1 MSQFTA
7 ENNLSFIETSALD
20 ASNVEQA
27 FQNILTGKHRDL
39 YTACRPEAKLLT
51 TQFTVWIPRHAC
63 RITGTFAQT
72 EIYRIVSNKA
82 LQSSDDVIKPSGGET
97 ITVQPSA
104 DDGGQTKKNGCC

>member
-1 MSQFTA
+1 MQKLQL
-7 ENNLSFIETSALD
+7 NR
-20 ASNVEQA
+20 V
-27 FQNILTGKHRDL
+27 LTLFH
-39 YTACRPEAKLLT
+39 
-51 TQFTVWIPRHAC
+51 
-63 RITGTFAQT
+63 T

>member
-1 MSQFTA
+1 MLSKPSRTSSQVCWCICLPFAAFVLT
-7 ENNLSFIETSALD
+7 LS
-20 ASNVEQA
+20 V
-27 FQNILTGKHRDL
+27 H
-39 YTACRPEAKLLT
+39 
-51 TQFTVWIPRHAC
+51 
-63 RITGTFAQT
+63 T

>member
-1 MSQFTA
+1 MLRSVSLLCRLPF
-7 ENNLSFIETSALD
+7 LSYAQL
-20 ASNVEQA
+20 
-27 FQNILTGKHRDL
+27 
-39 YTACRPEAKLLT
+39 
-51 TQFTVWIPRHAC
+51 
-63 RITGTFAQT
+63 QT

>member
-1 MSQFTA
+1 MGRQLLCSTFIPSIWINSFLLA
-7 ENNLSFIETSALD
+7 DSFRLLSFSAMCC
-20 ASNVEQA
+20 A
-27 FQNILTGKHRDL
+27 FLHTPILSS
-39 YTACRPEAKLLT
+39 
-51 TQFTVWIPRHAC
+51 
-63 RITGTFAQT
+63 T